1 MQQPHH
7 GLGPGHDVH
16 DLAVALEPAIRQA
29 CAGRLGPVTWF
40 RSAWSS
46 SGSATGSAEWT
57 DERGPR
63 LAIVKLPVGPVE
75 YRWTTGLGKVEGA
88 PAARVLASGEHA
100 GANGAGAQGHEIAW
114 VVTERARGEPLA
126 TRLDE
131 RAVHELIATIADFHA
146 AASAVRPVDERP
158 KPVDWA
164 KHIAEARECV
174 RTHGLAEGQR
184 WNEALK
190 HVERHLP
197 AIAARWENRPLHVWC
212 HGDVH
217 PGNVIR
223 AVSADGSPAR
233 CILID
238 LALVHAGH
246 WLEDAVYLE
255 RQYWGHAEMLCG
267 VKPVPLLA
275 KMRRERGLPADDN
288 YGDLANVRRV
298 LMASLVPLFVDRE
311 GNAKYVH
318 AALETIER
326 VLPQVR

>member
-1 MQQPHH
+1 M
-7 GLGPGHDVH
+7 
-16 DLAVALEPAIRQA
+16 AVALEPALREA
-29 CAGRLGPVTWF
+29 CDGRLGHVTWF

-46 SGSATGSAEWT
+46 GGSATGSAEWH
-57 DERGPR
+57 DDRGR
-63 LAIVKLPVGPVE
+63 CQAIVKLPVGPVE
-75 YRWTTGLGKVEGA
+75 YRWTTGLGRLDGA
-88 PAARVLASGEHA
+88 PAARVLAAGQNAGGSGV
-100 GANGAGAQGHEIAW
+100 AW
-114 VVTERARGEPLA
+114 FVTERVRGEPLA

-131 RAVHELIATIADFHA
+131 RAVHELIATIADFHSA
-146 AASAVRPVDERP
+146 AASVHAVDERP
-158 KPVDWA
+158 KPVEWA

-174 RTHGLAEGQR
+174 RTHGLSEGQR

-190 HVERHLP
+190 QVERHLDT
-197 AIAARWENRPLHVWC
+197 IASRWEHRPLYVWC

-217 PGNVIR
+217 PGNAIR
-223 AVSADGSPAR
+223 AVSADGSSAR
-233 CILID
+233 CVLID

-255 RQYWGHAEMLCG
+255 RQFWGHAEMLCG

-275 KMRRERGLPADDN
+275 RMRRERGLPADDN
-288 YGDLANVRRV
+288 YGHLANVRRV